1 MPLSTIKTASL
12 ADNAVSTAKMANEAL
27 NGRKNLV
34 INGAMQVAQR
44 STSETGKGAA
54 AGYHTVDRI
63 KMLVGPTATAGRF
76 TMSQSSVTDL
86 DGFSNAV
93 KLQCTT
99 ADTSI
104 AAGEACILQ
113 TSFEGLDLQK
123 LLNTSTSSKAFTVSF
138 YAKAN
143 ESRAVALEVRTS
155 HGTNRQI
162 AKLFTITSS
171 WQRFT
176 FNVPA
181 AASGMQFG
189 NDNSNDLQLNWW
201 QHAGSD
207 YTGGTLS
214 ADWEG
219 ATNANRAAG
228 IGSLFA
234 STSNFFEITGVQL
247 EVGSTA
253 TPFEHRPI
261 GEELQLCQRYF
272 FNPFAGGNGQPAQ
285 ITGFFPVNFGTVVST
300 GNNGHMVIHV
310 PFPVSMRAAPSL
322 SHDLANT
329 KLVSA
334 SPGGNQVSFYYQ
346 NQGWTTKAG
355 NGNLNTLSRNV
366 STSSGC
372 VVGTYYISPGG
383 VRYDQVAIGA
393 SNKFHF
399 SADL

>member
-12 ADNAVSTAKMANEAL
+12 ADNAVSIPKIANEAL
-27 NGRKNLV
+27 NGRRNLV

-44 STSETGKGAA
+44 STSVTGLGVSHDS
-54 AGYHTVDRI
+54 YDTVDRF
-63 KMLVGPTATAGRF
+63 KLLTGGTATAGRF

-86 DGFSNAV
+86 AGFSNAI

-104 AAGEACILQ
+104 AASEACVLS
-113 TSFEGLDLQK
+113 TVFEGQDLQR

-138 YAKAN
+138 YARAN

-176 FNVPA
+176 FTVPA

-201 QHAGSD
+201 QHAGST
-207 YTGGTLS
+207 YAGGTLS
-214 ADWEG
+214 ANWEG

-234 STSNFFEITGVQL
+234 STSNYFEITGVQL

-253 TPFEHRPI
+253 TPFEHRSY
-261 GEELQLCQRYF
+261 GEELTLCQRYYEKITVTGYFVTGNSYSTAQMNCAPMF
-272 FNPFAGGNGQPAQ
+272 FKTTKRATPT
-285 ITGFFPVNFGTVVST
+285 ITFPTIGTTSGTIGPTSATANYVST
-300 GNNGHMVIHV
+300 MGSTLRAYASDSWFQIYNNNADGFSGFTDDGVCQIYSYGNTDIQAE
-310 PFPVSMRAAPSL
+310 SEL
-322 SHDLANT
+322 
-329 KLVSA
+329 
-334 SPGGNQVSFYYQ
+334 
-346 NQGWTTKAG
+346 
-355 NGNLNTLSRNV
+355 
-366 STSSGC
+366 
-372 VVGTYYISPGG
+372 
-383 VRYDQVAIGA
+383 
-393 SNKFHF
+393 
-399 SADL
+399 